1 MIRLDD
7 VMGELRTHH
16 PEADLDL
23 VRKAYIFSAQAHQG
37 QIRTNGEPYLTH
49 PLEVAYIVSQLRLD
63 TASVCAGL
71 LHDTVEDT
79 DATVEEIEAAFGD
92 DVAFLVSGLTKLE
105 KINFN
110 SREQAQAENFR
121 KMLVAMSRDLRVV
134 LVKLADRT
142 HNMRTLR
149 FLKEEKQKRIA
160 QETIDIYAPL
170 ANRMG
175 VNWIKT
181 ELEDH
186 CFKYL
191 HGSEYRSLADRIK
204 KTRFEREQYIEKV
217 ITLLQKE
224 FLQSGIQTEV
234 TGRPKHLWSIRQKLT
249 KSGRDLDSLFDILAF
264 RVIVEKMP
272 ECYEALGLV
281 HSVWKPIPGRFKDY
295 IALPKENGYQSLHTA
310 VLGPEGERIEL
321 QFRTHDMHRTAEFG
335 VAAHW
340 AYKADEQVGGGP
352 ENQKGFDWLQQLL
365 EWQQDLEDPND
376 FLNTVKVDL
385 FANEVYVFTPG
396 GDVHAFPRGATPL
409 DFAYTIH
416 TDLGHECTGANINGS
431 QVNLKAQLKNGDVV
445 TIQRTK
451 GNRPKAAW
459 LKFVKTGRAA
469 TKIRAFLRQ
478 EENERAAISG
488 QELLEKELKRLGLGL
503 GRARKEGWISDAL
516 EKLKFQNEREIFVN
530 LGYGKLRLEN
540 CIEQIVPED
549 RRVSDKTEIKENVFQ
564 RFVRTVLPKSKGGI
578 IVDGLDGLAIKF
590 PKCCSPVKGDQIFGF
605 VSRGQGVVIHR
616 SDCSRVLDYDPARRV
631 QVQWDS
637 DSRELRAILLRI
649 HSGDIPGLLANISQ
663 AFHNSGVNITAV
675 NCRLVGHDKAINNF
689 TIMIQDLE
697 QLNRV
702 VAKIEKLKG
711 IRMVER
717 VDEPG

>member
-7 VMGELRTHH
+7 VMSELRAHH

-23 VRKAYIFSAQAHQG
+23 VRKAYIYSAQAHQG

-79 DATVEEIEAAFGD
+79 DATVEDIQSAFGD

-191 HGSEYRSLADRIK
+191 YGTEYRTLAERIK
-204 KTRFEREQYIEKV
+204 RTRVEREQYIDKV
-217 ITLLQKE
+217 IGLLQKE
-224 FLQSGIQTEV
+224 FEASGITADV

-264 RVIVEKMP
+264 RVIVDKMP

-335 VAAHW
+335 IAAHW
-340 AYKADEQVGGGP
+340 AYKADQHGTGIAST
-352 ENQKGFDWLQQLL
+352 QKGFDWLQQLL
-365 EWQQDLEDPND
+365 EWQRDLEDPND
-376 FLNTVKVDL
+376 FLSTVKVDL

-409 DFAYTIH
+409 DFAYAIH

-431 QVNLKAQLKNGDVV
+431 QVNLKTQMQNGDVV

-469 TKIRAFLRQ
+469 AKIRSFLRQ
-478 EENERAAISG
+478 EENERAATSG

-503 GRARKEGWISDAL
+503 GRVRKEGWINDAL
-516 EKLKFQNEREIFVN
+516 ERLKFKTEKEIFVN
-530 LGYGKLRLEN
+530 LGYGKLRLES
-540 CIEQIVPED
+540 CIEQMIPEE
-549 RRVSDKTEIKENVFQ
+549 RRGVEKAEVKENVFQ
-564 RFVRTVLPKSKGGI
+564 RLVRNVLPKSKGGI

-590 PKCCSPVKGDQIFGF
+590 PKCCSPVKGDKIFGF
-605 VSRGQGVVIHR
+605 VSRGQGVMIHR
-616 SDCSRVLDYDPARRV
+616 ADCPRVLDYDPMRRV
-631 QVQWDS
+631 QVQWDT
-637 DSRELRAILLRI
+637 DSRELRPILLRI
-649 HSGDIPGLLANISQ
+649 HSGDVPGLLANISQ
-663 AFHNSGVNITAV
+663 SFHNAGVNITAV
-675 NCRLVGHDKAINNF
+675 NCRLVGHDKAVNNF
-689 TIMIQDLE
+689 TVMIQDLE

-702 VAKIEKLKG
+702 VSKIEKLKG

-717 VDEPG
+717 VDDSA